1 MKFKEMSWEELKK
14 DFREKLNRYTSRE
27 LADSLEK
34 YKMSVNDK
42 KCK

>member
-14 DFREKLNRYTSRE
+14 DFRKILDKYTTKD
-27 LADSLEK
+27 LVDSLKK

-42 KCK
+42 K

>member
-1 MKFKEMSWEELKK
+1 MKFKEMSWEELEK

-34 YKMSVNDK
+34 YKTGGDK
-42 KCK
+42 